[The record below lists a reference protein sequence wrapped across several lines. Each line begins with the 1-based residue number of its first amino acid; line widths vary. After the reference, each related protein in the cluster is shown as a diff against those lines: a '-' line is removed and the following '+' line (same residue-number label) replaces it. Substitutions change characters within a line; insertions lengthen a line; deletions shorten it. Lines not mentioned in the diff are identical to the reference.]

1 MIIKR
6 LIIVIFISEIS
17 RTEMYFLF
25 ITGDVGFNRKV
36 GVFMEEKEKKLLI
49 QAFGGEAAA
58 WKQLALLLAEEQ
70 SAVNLELCHI
80 FLQKAIELEDEE
92 SFFLYHQ
99 MFSEGSIP
107 LDNASYMGMLADYLQ
122 SDDQQA
128 RERLKRYLRNIADVS
143 Q

>member
-1 MIIKR
+1 MNYKTVFTIWQGVKCNGKDII
-6 LIIVIFISEIS
+6 
-17 RTEMYFLF
+17 
-25 ITGDVGFNRKV
+25 
-36 GVFMEEKEKKLLI
+36 MEAKEKKLLI
-49 QAFGGEAAA
+49 RAFGGEAAA
-58 WKQLALLLAEEQ
+58 WRQLALLLAQEQ
-70 SAVNLELCHI
+70 SSVDLELCRI

-99 MFSEGSIP
+99 MFSEGIIP

-128 RERLKRYLRNIADVS
+128 RERLKRYLRNVADVS